1 MAIMLLAGIAVKTLL
16 GAALSF
22 ILSFS
27 DNSELRDIA
36 FWTSGSL
43 AGSIWSYVL
52 ASAPLILVAIVV
64 LIRQSGAL
72 NLLSLCDAEARHLGL
87 RVQRAQL
94 SIVAA
99 AAMAT
104 GAGVAVAGVV
114 GRVGLIAAQPGVG
127 VLAHLRWCSA
137 CDVVAEIAWQP
148 L

>member
-1 MAIMLLAGIAVKTLL
+1 MLLAVIAVKTLL

-27 DNSELRDIA
+27 DNSELRNIV
-36 FWTSGSL
+36 FWPSGSL
-43 AGSIWSYVL
+43 AGSKWSYVH
-52 ASAPLILVAIVV
+52 AAVPLILVAIVV

-94 SIVAA
+94 SNVAA
-99 AAMAT
+99 AAMAP
-104 GAGVAVAGVV
+104 GAGIAVAGVV
-114 GRVGLIAAQPGVG
+114 RFVGLIAAQPGVG
-127 VLAHLRWCSA
+127 VLACLRRCSA
-137 CDVVAEIAWQP
+137 CDVVAEIARQP